1 MCLVLAPVLLS
12 LYEVVEL
19 LVVFVVAFVGRVLLG
34 DSREKCGELDLIED
48 R

>member
-19 LVVFVVAFVGRVLLG
+19 LVVFVVAFVGRVHLG
-34 DSREKCGELDLIED
+34 EFRERGGELDLIAEG
-48 R
+48 